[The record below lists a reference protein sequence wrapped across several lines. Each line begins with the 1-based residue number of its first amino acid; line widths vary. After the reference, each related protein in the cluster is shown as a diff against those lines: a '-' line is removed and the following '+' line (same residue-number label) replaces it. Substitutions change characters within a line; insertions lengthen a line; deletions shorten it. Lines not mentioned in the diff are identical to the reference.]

1 MAQGPD
7 RYGSDKHGSD
17 KHSGEGFEGFIPDLV
32 RRAVERSVQ
41 AILHSD
47 EGRKNLMAALMP
59 RELLNTVLQQIDG
72 TKKDAVAMIGREM
85 QQFLQSLNVGQELTK
100 ILTSVQFEINTSVR
114 FIPNEDG
121 TLRSE
126 VKASGRPVVGE
137 RKGDKKPRKRPA
149 RRKKTAPAESP
160 DRHEGRVRAAAEG
173 TRRTV
178 RRVVEQ
184 LGERAAEIAGV
195 SEPRD

>member
-1 MAQGPD
+1 MVQGPD
-7 RYGSDKHGSD
+7 RHGSD
-17 KHSGEGFEGFIPDLV
+17 KHASEGFEGFIPDLV
-32 RRAVERSVQ
+32 QRAVERSVQ

-59 RELLNTVLQQIDG
+59 RELLHTVLQQIDG

-126 VKASGRPVVGE
+126 VKASGRPVVGD
-137 RKGDKKPRKRPA
+137 RKDAKKPRKRPA
-149 RRKKTAPAESP
+149 RRKPSTEAAERP
-160 DRHEGRVRAAAEG
+160 EGRVRAAAEG

-184 LGERAAEIAGV
+184 LGERAAEMAGV
-195 SEPRD
+195 GEPRD